1 MERATDILKRS
12 RQRQAAKQIRRGIVV
27 VITLG
32 VVAGFSALVA
42 HYHSFLLTEVVV
54 SGNQTLSA
62 APDSA
67 AAAHIIFQKYYYLW
81 PKRSRWLYP
90 RESLAAA
97 LANAFPRLSAVEVA
111 ADQQKLLLQ
120 VTEREGVAL
129 WCRGGECYF
138 VDDVGY
144 IFVRAPHFTGNP
156 YLIIS
161 SPLAGEPIGQ
171 RPLPV
176 GDFKKLLTAAENLPL
191 IWRGVLRS
199 EIEVVRADYQS
210 AVDWYLTLRP
220 LVMEGEAES
229 FVVRLSLAPAIEET
243 LGNAAAALTTP
254 AFREE
259 WQARAGRLD
268 YFDLRF
274 PPKVF
279 YTFREP

>member
-27 VITLG
+27 VITLAI
-32 VVAGFSALVA
+32 VAGFSAVVA

-62 APDSA
+62 AAFSA
-67 AAAHIIFQKYYYLW
+67 AATQILDQKYYYLW

-90 RESLAAA
+90 RESLTAA
-97 LANAFPRLSAVEVA
+97 LASAFPRLSEVEVTT
-111 ADQQKLLLQ
+111 DQQKLILQ
-120 VTEREGVAL
+120 VTERQGVAL
-129 WCRGGECYF
+129 WCRVEECYF

-156 YLIIS
+156 YLVIS
-161 SPLAGEPIGQ
+161 SPLVGEPIGQ
-171 RPLPV
+171 RPLSA
-176 GDFKKLLTAAENLPL
+176 GDFKKILTAAENLPL
-191 IWRGVLRS
+191 IWWEALRS
-199 EIEVVRADYQS
+199 KIEVVRADYQS
-210 AVDWYLTLRP
+210 GADWYLTLRP
-220 LVMEGEAES
+220 LAATDEAEA
-229 FVVRLSLAPAIEET
+229 FVVRLSLTPAMEET
-243 LGNAAAALTTP
+243 LGNAAAALTTE
-254 AFREE
+254 AFSEE
-259 WQARAGRLD
+259 WQTRAGRLD